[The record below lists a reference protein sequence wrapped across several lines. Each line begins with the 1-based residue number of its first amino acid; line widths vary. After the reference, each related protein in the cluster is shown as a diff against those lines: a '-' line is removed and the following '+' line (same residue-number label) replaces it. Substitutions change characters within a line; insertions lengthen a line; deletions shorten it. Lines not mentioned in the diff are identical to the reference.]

1 MKGARSMKKFE
12 TPEIELVKF
21 EAMDVVM
28 NHLDKTK
35 NNDEFLLSM
44 NG

>member
-1 MKGARSMKKFE
+1 MYILRKHLADMN
-12 TPEIELVKF
+12 TD
-21 EAMDVVM
+21 EAMEFM
-28 NHLDKTK
+28 LQHMRGTK